1 VILQKPNII
10 FIDIDGPLIPERW
23 WLHPANVDILAEV
36 KGRISDIRINWE
48 LKKRVKFDPVA
59 VWMFNALAKYSNALG
74 VLSTNWM
81 NHTTIEQ
88 MQELFV
94 LNGLNITLHDHPVTP
109 KKMSSYR
116 SNEIMWWLDKYQQ
129 DINDYIIIDDDW
141 SMNPKHMQTV
151 GDDFAAVG
159 ARVIYVDGENGMTR
173 ENFNDACRLFKID
186 FDELNMNEFGHNGR

>member
-1 VILQKPNII
+1 
-10 FIDIDGPLIPERW
+10 
-23 WLHPANVDILAEV
+23 
-36 KGRISDIRINWE
+36 
-48 LKKRVKFDPVA
+48 
-59 VWMFNALAKYSNALG
+59 
-74 VLSTNWM
+74 
-81 NHTTIEQ
+81 
-88 MQELFV
+88 
-94 LNGLNITLHDHPVTP
+94 
-109 KKMSSYR
+109 
-116 SNEIMWWLDKYQQ
+116 MWWLDKYQQ